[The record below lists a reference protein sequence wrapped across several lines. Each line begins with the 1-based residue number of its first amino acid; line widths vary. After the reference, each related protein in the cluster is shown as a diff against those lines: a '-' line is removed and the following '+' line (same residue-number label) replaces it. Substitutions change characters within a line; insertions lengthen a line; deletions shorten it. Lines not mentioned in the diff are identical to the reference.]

1 MKYFK
6 KRKLRQFISILLVAA
21 LTSVSISGC
30 TYPTKTD
37 GFAKG
42 SKKENES
49 TAINYEVSKLRNVDE
64 IKLAKTETDAGKISE
79 HLQDGYQKLKNAIE
93 NLDDPTDR
101 NIIRLK
107 YIDGHTWE
115 RICVILNYSWNGI
128 HKKHRKILEKIR

>member
-1 MKYFK
+1 MTKEELKNFIENKREIEIIKDKLEYLEEK
-6 KRKLRQFISILLVAA
+6 KTSIKSLIIDDMPKGYNGDNDRIGALLGEIEELINIYREKELKL
-21 LTSVSISGC
+21 
-30 TYPTKTD
+30 
-37 GFAKG
+37 
-42 SKKENES
+42 
-49 TAINYEVSKLRNVDE
+49 
-64 IKLAKTETDAGKISE
+64 IKQQIQIE
-79 HLQDGYQKLKNAIE
+79 NAIE